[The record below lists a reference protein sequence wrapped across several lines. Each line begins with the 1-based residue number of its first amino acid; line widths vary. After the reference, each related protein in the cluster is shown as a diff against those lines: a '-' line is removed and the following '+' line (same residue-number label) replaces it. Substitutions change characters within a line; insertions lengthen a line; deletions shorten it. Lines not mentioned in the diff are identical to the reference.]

1 MSTEKIV
8 RTVAGRLSL
17 REPQTVSLERLHT
30 ALESVP
36 ALRDSKARSPEELK
50 AMQEALK
57 AEFPKLTDFER
68 DFPSLCFALA
78 TGVGK
83 TRLMGAFI
91 SYLHAAYGY
100 KHFFVLAPNLTIYD
114 KLIRDFSDTT
124 GPKYVFKG
132 IADFA
137 VEAPEVITGETYEQ
151 KGDLVSQA
159 IDAPVQINI
168 FNISKINSEV
178 RGGKAPKI
186 KRLSEYLGQ
195 SYFEY
200 LAGLPDLVLIM
211 DESHRYRASAGIRA
225 LNELKPLLGLELT
238 ATPFTEGT
246 KGPVPFKNV
255 VMDYP
260 LALAIEDGFV
270 KEPAVVTQQNFN
282 PADHSAEQLE
292 RIKLM
297 DGIRVHEE
305 TKVHLL
311 TYAEQTGQ
319 KPVKPF
325 MLVIARDTTHAA
337 ALLGTIEGLFDGQY
351 KGKVIQVDSSKS
363 GAEEEEMIRRLLL
376 VESYTEPTEIVIH
389 VNMLKEGWDVTNLYT
404 IVPLRAANARTLIE
418 QSIGR
423 GLRLP
428 YGRKTGVEVV
438 DRLNII
444 AHDRFKEVI
453 DEAGKGDS
461 PIRLKELKLEPTDN
475 NGNRLTSL
483 SVPSNTSV
491 MLGISGV
498 KGSGVDGAAVVS
510 SGYGQG
516 AGSSAPSPA
525 VVFTG
530 EERRIAMVAMDAVAE
545 LGKDRTLVPTSTALG
560 TASVQE
566 KLTQLVMER
575 LVPRQGELLDTISSN
590 AEAVAEVVKKSVEVF
605 IDQTIDIPR
614 ITVVPIG
621 PVKGGYRSF
630 TLDVSRMNYQ
640 ATDQQLVS
648 QGLQSGRQLTYG
660 EAAVIEETRLE
671 DYIVREL
678 INYDDVSYD
687 DHADL
692 IYELA
697 GQAVAH
703 FRSKQPDDVAVH
715 NILGNHGRAIAEI
728 IHLQMAKHYEEDSA
742 GSEVIVSQGFMPLK
756 PCAFT
761 AKDDV
766 KPLHWAP
773 DDKRTIGQYVYGGFQ
788 RCAYAFQKF
797 HSDTERILATVLER
811 EARRWFRPV
820 SGQFNIYYR
829 SGVNQPEYIP
839 DFVVA
844 LEDITLMIETKKAKE
859 VSEAQESETDV
870 KAKADQAVVW
880 CKNASDYALTV
891 GGKPWVYLL
900 VPHDAVAPNVTL
912 QGLRSRF
919 QMS

>member
-1 MSTEKIV
+1 MSREKIV

-17 REPQTVSLERLHT
+17 REPQSVSLERLHN

-36 ALRDSKARSPEELK
+36 ALRDSKARSAEELS
-50 AMQEALK
+50 AMLAALK
-57 AEFPKLTDFER
+57 AEFPTLTDFER

-114 KLIRDFSDTT
+114 KLIRDFSDIT

-137 VEAPEVITGETYEQ
+137 IEAPEVITGETYEQ
-151 KGDLVSQA
+151 RGDLVSQA
-159 IDAPVQINI
+159 IDALVQINI

-178 RGGKAPKI
+178 RGGKAPRI

-238 ATPFTEGT
+238 ATPFIEGGS
-246 KGPVPFKNV
+246 KGSVPFKNV

-260 LALAIEDGFV
+260 LARAIEDGFV

-325 MLVIARDTTHAA
+325 MLVIARDTTHASG
-337 ALLGTIEGLFDGQY
+337 LLTTIEGLFDCQY
-351 KGKVIQVDSSKS
+351 KGKVIQVDSGTTS
-363 GAEEEEMIRRLLL
+363 GAEGDAIVERLLA

-428 YGRKTGVEVV
+428 YGRRTGVEVV

-444 AHDRFKEVI
+444 AHDKFQEVI
-453 DEAGKGDS
+453 EEAGKGDS
-461 PIRLKELKLEPTDN
+461 PIRLKELKLEPTDG

-483 SVPSNTSV
+483 SVPSNTAV
-491 MLGISGV
+491 MLGISDV
-498 KGSGVDGAAVVS
+498 KGSGAGIVS
-510 SGYGQG
+510 AGYSQG
-516 AGSSAPSPA
+516 TQAPS

-530 EERRIAMVAMDAVAE
+530 EQRRIAMVALDAVAE
-545 LGKDRTLVPTSTALG
+545 LGKDRALVPTSTALN

-566 KLTQLVMER
+566 KLTQLVMQR
-575 LVPRQGELLDTISSN
+575 LVPQQGELLESDASN
-590 AEAVAEVVKKSVEVF
+590 AEAVAAVVKKSVAVF
-605 IDQTIDIPR
+605 IEQTIDIPR
-614 ITVVPIG
+614 ITVVPVG
-621 PVKGGYRSF
+621 PVTGGYRSF
-630 TLDVSRMNYQ
+630 ELDVSRMNYQ
-640 ATDQQLVS
+640 ATDQQLLS

-660 EAAVIEETRLE
+660 EAAVIEEARLE

-703 FRSKQPDDVAVH
+703 FRSKQPDEAAVH
-715 NILGNHGRAIAEI
+715 NILGNHGRAIAE
-728 IHLQMAKHYEEDSA
+728 K
-742 GSEVIVSQGFMPLK
+742 
-756 PCAFT
+756 
-761 AKDDV
+761 
-766 KPLHWAP
+766 
-773 DDKRTIGQYVYGGFQ
+773 
-788 RCAYAFQKF
+788 
-797 HSDTERILATVLER
+797 R

-829 SGVNQPEYIP
+829 AGVNQPEYIP

-844 LEDITLMIETKKAKE
+844 LDDITLMIETKKARE
-859 VSEAQESETDV
+859 VTEAQESETEV
-870 KAKADQAVVW
+870 KAKADQAVIW
-880 CKNASDYALTV
+880 CKNASDYAAKV
-891 GGKPWVYLL
+891 GNKPWAYLL
-900 VPHDAVAPNVTL
+900 VPHDAVAQNMTL
-912 QGLRSRF
+912 AALRARYEVK
-919 QMS
+919 

>member
-1 MSTEKIV
+1 VSTEKIV

-17 REPQTVSLERLHT
+17 REPQTVSLERLRT

-36 ALRDSKARSPEELK
+36 ALRDSKARSVEELR

-200 LAGLPDLVLIM
+200 LASLPDLVLIM
-211 DESHRYRASAGIRA
+211 DESHRYRAGAGIRA
-225 LNELKPLLGLELT
+225 LNELRPLLGLELT
-238 ATPFTEGT
+238 ATPFTEGA

-260 LALAIEDGFV
+260 LARAIEDGFV

-311 TYAEQTGQ
+311 TYAEQSSQ

-337 ALLGTIEGLFDGQY
+337 ALLETIEGLFDGQY
-351 KGKVIQVDSSKS
+351 KGKVIQVDSSKT

-483 SVPSNTSV
+483 SVPSNTAV
-491 MLGISGV
+491 MLGISDV
-498 KGSGVDGAAVVS
+498 KGSRAGGAGIVS
-510 SGYGQG
+510 AGWSQG
-516 AGSSAPSPA
+516 AQAPS

-530 EERRIAMVAMDAVAE
+530 EQRRIAMVALDAVAE
-545 LGKDRTLVPTSTALG
+545 LGKDRLLVPTSDALN
-560 TASVQE
+560 TTSVQE
-566 KLTQLVMER
+566 KLTQLVMQR
-575 LVPRQGELLDTISSN
+575 IVPQQGELLESEASN
-590 AEAVAEVVKKSVEVF
+590 AEAVAAVVKKSVEVF
-605 IDQTIDIPR
+605 IEQTIDIPR
-614 ITVVPIG
+614 ITVVPVG
-621 PVKGGYRSF
+621 PVTGGYRSF
-630 TLDVSRMNYQ
+630 VLDVSRMNYQ
-640 ATDQQLVS
+640 ATDQQLLS
-648 QGLQSGRQLTYG
+648 HGLQSGRQLTYG
-660 EAAVIEETRLE
+660 EAALIEEVRLE

-697 GQAVAH
+697 GQSVAH
-703 FRSKQPDDVAVH
+703 FRSKQPDETAIH
-715 NILGNHGRAIAEI
+715 NILGNHGRAIAEN
-728 IHLQMAKHYEEDSA
+728 IHLQMAKHYQEDSA
-742 GSEVIVSQGFMPLK
+742 GSEVIVSQGFIPLK

-761 AKDDV
+761 AKDEV
-766 KPLHWAP
+766 KPLHWSP

-829 SGVNQPEYIP
+829 AGVNQPEYIP

-844 LEDITLMIETKKAKE
+844 LEDITLMIETKKARE
-859 VSEAQESETDV
+859 VTEAQESETEV
-870 KAKADQAVVW
+870 KAKADQAVIW
-880 CKNASDYALTV
+880 CKNASNYAAVV
-891 GGKPWVYLL
+891 GGKPWAYLL
-900 VPHDAVAPNVTL
+900 VPHDAVAQNITL
-912 QGLRSRF
+912 AALRMRF
-919 QMS
+919 EVHGKE

>member
-1 MSTEKIV
+1 M
-8 RTVAGRLSL
+8 
-17 REPQTVSLERLHT
+17 
-30 ALESVP
+30 
-36 ALRDSKARSPEELK
+36 
-50 AMQEALK
+50 
-57 AEFPKLTDFER
+57 
-68 DFPSLCFALA
+68 
-78 TGVGK
+78 
-83 TRLMGAFI
+83 
-91 SYLHAAYGY
+91 
-100 KHFFVLAPNLTIYD
+100 
-114 KLIRDFSDTT
+114 
-124 GPKYVFKG
+124 
-132 IADFA
+132 
-137 VEAPEVITGETYEQ
+137 
-151 KGDLVSQA
+151 
-159 IDAPVQINI
+159 
-168 FNISKINSEV
+168 
-178 RGGKAPKI
+178 
-186 KRLSEYLGQ
+186 
-195 SYFEY
+195 
-200 LAGLPDLVLIM
+200 
-211 DESHRYRASAGIRA
+211 
-225 LNELKPLLGLELT
+225 
-238 ATPFTEGT
+238 
-246 KGPVPFKNV
+246 
-255 VMDYP
+255 
-260 LALAIEDGFV
+260 
-270 KEPAVVTQQNFN
+270 VTQQNFN

-311 TYAEQTGQ
+311 TYSEQTGQ

-337 ALLGTIEGLFDGQY
+337 VLLGTIESLFDGQY

-428 YGRKTGVEVV
+428 YGRRTGVEVV

-444 AHDRFKEVI
+444 AHDKFQEVI
-453 DEAGKGDS
+453 EEAGKGDS
-461 PIRLKELKLEPTDN
+461 PIRLKELKLEPTDG

-483 SVPSNTSV
+483 SVPSNTAV
-491 MLGISGV
+491 MLGISDV
-498 KGSGVDGAAVVS
+498 KGSGAGAALGALGIAS
-510 SGYGQG
+510 AGYSQGQT
-516 AGSSAPSPA
+516 PS

-530 EERRIAMVAMDAVAE
+530 EQRRIAMVALDAVAE
-545 LGKDRTLVPTSTALG
+545 LGKDRALVPTSTALN

-566 KLTQLVMER
+566 KLTQLVMQR
-575 LVPRQGELLDTISSN
+575 LVPQQGELLESDASN
-590 AEAVAEVVKKSVEVF
+590 AEAVAAVVKKSVAVF
-605 IDQTIDIPR
+605 IEQTIDIPR
-614 ITVVPIG
+614 ITVVPVG
-621 PVKGGYRSF
+621 PVTGGYRSF
-630 TLDVSRMNYQ
+630 ELDVSRMNYQ
-640 ATDQQLVS
+640 ATDQQLLS

-660 EAAVIEETRLE
+660 EAAVIEEARLE

-703 FRSKQPDDVAVH
+703 FRSKQPDEAAVH
-715 NILGNHGRAIAEI
+715 NILGNHGRAIAEN
-728 IHLQMAKHYEEDSA
+728 IHLQMAKHYQEDSA

-766 KPLHWAP
+766 KPLHWTP

-788 RCAYAFQKF
+788 RCAYPFQKF

-829 SGVNQPEYIP
+829 AGVNQPEYIP

-844 LEDITLMIETKKAKE
+844 LDDITLMIETKKARE
-859 VSEAQESETDV
+859 VTEAQESETEV
-870 KAKADQAVVW
+870 KAKADQAVIW
-880 CKNASDYALTV
+880 CKNASDYAAKV
-891 GGKPWVYLL
+891 GNKPWAYLL
-900 VPHDAVAPNVTL
+900 VPHDAVAQNMTL
-912 QGLRSRF
+912 AALRARYEVK
-919 QMS
+919 

>member
-1 MSTEKIV
+1 MSREKIV

-17 REPQTVSLERLHT
+17 REPQTISLERLHH

-36 ALRDSKARSPEELK
+36 ALRDSKARSADELT
-50 AMQEALK
+50 AMLEGLQ
-57 AEFPKLTDFER
+57 AEFPQLTDFER

-100 KHFFVLAPNLTIYD
+100 RHFFVLAPNLTIYD

-137 VEAPEVITGETYEQ
+137 VTPPEVVTGDNYEQ
-151 KGDLVSQA
+151 RGTLSLLGG
-159 IDAPVQINI
+159 IEINI

-238 ATPFTEGT
+238 ATPFTEGM
-246 KGPVPFKNV
+246 KGPVYFKNI
-255 VMDYP
+255 VMQYQ
-260 LALAIEDGFV
+260 LASAIEDGFV

-282 PADHSAEQLE
+282 PADHNAEQLE

-337 ALLGTIEGLFDGQY
+337 TLLGTIESLFGGQY

-363 GAEEEEMIRRLLL
+363 GAEEEEMIRRLLR

-444 AHDRFKEVI
+444 AHDKFDEVI
-453 DEAGKGDS
+453 QEANKGDS
-461 PIRLKELKLEPTDN
+461 PIRLKQLKLEPRQEGD
-475 NGNRLTSL
+475 RLTSFTVPANTDWML
-483 SVPSNTSV
+483 GASNLKCSSTGDTALVPSPSHEDALTAAFTPEQCQ
-491 MLGISGV
+491 IAAITRHA
-498 KGSGVDGAAVVS
+498 VD
-510 SGYGQG
+510 
-516 AGSSAPSPA
+516 
-525 VVFTG
+525 
-530 EERRIAMVAMDAVAE
+530 E
-545 LGKDRTLVPTSTALG
+545 LGKNRILLPTSSALNTG
-560 TASVQE
+560 NVQE
-566 KLTQLVMER
+566 KITAMVLER
-575 LVPRQGELLDTISSN
+575 MVLQQGDLLENLSSN
-590 AEAVAEVVKKSVEVF
+590 AETVAEVVKKSLAVF
-605 IDQTIDIPR
+605 IEQTIDIPR
-614 ITVVPIG
+614 ISVVPIG

-630 TLDVSRMNYQ
+630 DLDVSRMNYQ
-640 ATDQQLVS
+640 VTDQQLLS
-648 QGLQSGRQLTYG
+648 QGLQSGNQLTYG
-660 EAAVIEETRLE
+660 ESTLNEEARLE
-671 DYIVREL
+671 DYLVREL
-678 INYDDVSYD
+678 IDYDDLSYD
-687 DHADL
+687 DHAEL
-692 IYELA
+692 IYALTS
-697 GQAVAH
+697 QVVAH
-703 FRSKQPDDVAVH
+703 FRSKQPDEAAIH
-715 NILGNHGRAIAEI
+715 NILGNHARDIAKN
-728 IHLQMAKHYEEDSA
+728 IHLQMSKHYVEDSA
-742 GSEVIVSQGFMPLK
+742 GSEVIVSQGFTPLK

-761 AKDDV
+761 GKEDV
-766 KPLHWAP
+766 KPLHWTP
-773 DDKRTIGQYVYGGFQ
+773 DDKRTIGQFVYGGFS
-788 RCAYAFQKF
+788 RCAYQYQKF
-797 HSDTERILATVLER
+797 HSDTERIMATILER
-811 EARRWFRPV
+811 ESRRWLRPV
-820 SGQFNIYYR
+820 AGQFNIYYR
-829 SGVNQPEYIP
+829 AGVNQPEYIP
-839 DFVVA
+839 DFVAA
-844 LEDITLMIETKKAKE
+844 LANVTLMIETKKAKE
-859 VSEAQESETDV
+859 VTEAEESETEV
-870 KAKADQAVVW
+870 KAKASQAVVW
-880 CKNASDYALTV
+880 CKNASDYAAKV

-900 VPHDAVAPNVTL
+900 IPHDAVKNNANL
-912 QGLRSRF
+912 SGLMSRF
-919 QMS
+919 TLI

>member
-1 MSTEKIV
+1 MNTEKIV

-17 REPQTVSLERLHT
+17 REPQSVSLERLHT

-36 ALRDSKARSPEELK
+36 ALRDSKARSAEELK

-260 LALAIEDGFV
+260 LARAIEDGFV

-282 PADHSAEQLE
+282 PSDHSAEQLE

-428 YGRKTGVEVV
+428 YGRRTGVEVV

-444 AHDRFKEVI
+444 AHDKFQEVI
-453 DEAGKGDS
+453 EEAGKGDS
-461 PIRLKELKLEPTDN
+461 PIRLKELKLEPTDGQ
-475 NGNRLTSL
+475 GNRLTSL
-483 SVPSNTSV
+483 SVPSNTAV
-491 MLGISGV
+491 MLGVSDV
-498 KGSGVDGAAVVS
+498 KS
-510 SGYGQG
+510 SG
-516 AGSSAPSPA
+516 AGSVLGTVPAAYPQGMQTPS

-530 EERRIAMVAMDAVAE
+530 EQRRIAMVAMDAVAE
-545 LGKDRTLVPTSTALG
+545 LGKDRALVPTSNALNN
-560 TASVQE
+560 ASVQE
-566 KLTQLVMER
+566 KLTQLVMQR
-575 LVPRQGELLDTISSN
+575 LVPQQGELLETEASN
-590 AEAVAEVVKKSVEVF
+590 AEAVAAVVKKSVEVF
-605 IDQTIDIPR
+605 IEQTIDIPR

-621 PVKGGYRSF
+621 PVSGGYRSF
-630 TLDVSRMNYQ
+630 ELDVSRMNYQ
-640 ATDQQLVS
+640 ATDQQLLS

-660 EAAVIEETRLE
+660 EAAVIEEARLE

-703 FRSKQPDDVAVH
+703 FRSKQPDEAAVH
-715 NILGNHGRAIAEI
+715 NILGNHGRAIAEN
-728 IHLQMAKHYEEDSA
+728 IHLQMAKHYQEDSA
-742 GSEVIVSQGFMPLK
+742 ESEVIVSQGFMPLK

-766 KPLHWAP
+766 KPLHWTP

-788 RCAYAFQKF
+788 RCAYPFQKF
-797 HSDTERILATVLER
+797 HSDTERVLATVLER

-839 DFVVA
+839 DFVAATDNV
-844 LEDITLMIETKKAKE
+844 ILMIETKKAQE
-859 VSEAQESETDV
+859 VAAAQESETDV
-870 KAKADQAVVW
+870 AAKANQATFW
-880 CKNASDYALTV
+880 CKNASDYSAGV
-891 GGKPWVYLL
+891 GGKPWRYLL
-900 VPHDAVAPNVTL
+900 IPHDVVAANVTL
-912 QGLRSRF
+912 DALIGRF
-919 QMS
+919 AQ

>member
-114 KLIRDFSDTT
+114 KLIRDFSETT

-260 LALAIEDGFV
+260 LARAIEDGFV

-282 PADHSAEQLE
+282 PSDHSAEQLE

-428 YGRKTGVEVV
+428 YGRRTGVEVV

-444 AHDRFKEVI
+444 AHDKFQEVI
-453 DEAGKGDS
+453 EEAGKGDS
-461 PIRLKELKLEPTDN
+461 PIRLKELKLEPTDGQ
-475 NGNRLTSL
+475 GNRLTSL
-483 SVPSNTSV
+483 SVPSNTAV
-491 MLGISGV
+491 MLGVSDV
-498 KGSGVDGAAVVS
+498 KS
-510 SGYGQG
+510 SG
-516 AGSSAPSPA
+516 AGSVLGTVPAAYPQGMQTPS

-530 EERRIAMVAMDAVAE
+530 EQRRIAMVAMDAVAE
-545 LGKDRTLVPTSTALG
+545 LGKDRALVPTSNALNN
-560 TASVQE
+560 ASVQE
-566 KLTQLVMER
+566 KLTQLVMQR
-575 LVPRQGELLDTISSN
+575 LVPQQGELLETEASN
-590 AEAVAEVVKKSVEVF
+590 AEAVAAVVKKSVEVF
-605 IDQTIDIPR
+605 IEQTIDIPR

-621 PVKGGYRSF
+621 PVTGGYRSF
-630 TLDVSRMNYQ
+630 ELDVSRMNYQ
-640 ATDQQLVS
+640 ATDQQLLS

-660 EAAVIEETRLE
+660 EAAVIEEARLE

-703 FRSKQPDDVAVH
+703 FRSKQPDEEAVH
-715 NILGNHGRAIAEI
+715 NILGNHGRAIAEN
-728 IHLQMAKHYEEDSA
+728 IHLQMAKHYQEDSA

-766 KPLHWAP
+766 KPLHWTP

-788 RCAYAFQKF
+788 RCAYPFQKF
-797 HSDTERILATVLER
+797 HSDTERVLATVLER

-839 DFVVA
+839 DFVAATDNV
-844 LEDITLMIETKKAKE
+844 ILMIETKKAQE
-859 VSEAQESETDV
+859 VAAAQESETDV
-870 KAKADQAVVW
+870 AAKANQATFW
-880 CKNASDYALTV
+880 CKNASEYTAGV
-891 GGKPWVYLL
+891 GGKPWRYLL
-900 VPHDAVAPNVTL
+900 IPHDVVAANVTL
-912 QGLRSRF
+912 DALIGRF
-919 QMS
+919 AQ